1 MFNSIKVAN
10 SLYFKKV
17 LENNYSKEEISQ
29 YDILSASAMDELTR
43 SANNET
49 FGTQEYEEVI
59 SCYKVFANSL
69 LNNVIFEDKF
79 NSILNKNSNENMH
92 NIDVVL
98 EK

>member
-69 LNNVIFEDKF
+69 LNNVG
-79 NSILNKNSNENMH
+79 NL
-92 NIDVVL
+92 
-98 EK
+98 

>member
-49 FGTQEYEEVI
+49 FGTQEY
-59 SCYKVFANSL
+59 
-69 LNNVIFEDKF
+69 
-79 NSILNKNSNENMH
+79 
-92 NIDVVL
+92 
-98 EK
+98 